1 MLDKVLALDERADC
15 VQTGLVNFSRKFR
28 DSVQVLGVTFEMD
41 HSSGPKETPE
51 KVPTPEEVVQA
62 FTDSASDVA
71 KLTVNL
77 TSLIEK
83 TDNFDKE
90 VQQITQRSQVVH
102 LLINEAK
109 MTATLM
115 HEWGK
120 LLKKMLPQIKLQQYL
135 VPPIDIF
142 TVKFFKYT
150 KLGVGIA
157 YVFVGGWMVL
167 AKEML
172 FKTFAKYFGIIMFA
186 LGIVQDIIAA
196 IEKAAKFANINDE
209 LDKCKVNVDSSNE
222 QLKTAEHDLTEFYAT
237 VKNLLVTAGFND
249 DHTLDPAGAGPST
262 INSVLAKSIKSFG
275 QDKGK
280 IEVLQNFAE
289 DDLLELAAELAKGT
303 TLTQE
308 QLFYYAKVVKK
319 TVEKGLKDSE
329 DGKIQYSEFDRKS
342 AFVVLFTIYKIPA
355 DVIKQLLEAANYT
368 ITKEEYLKM
377 LAREMLETE
386 ADPATLKDRLKK
398 LGLTDAEIKAIMDD
412 IEAQR
417 QAMQGGFKGRTQDAP
432 PATQRKVQGNG
443 CREEMISREIKLTL
457 LWTNNSQFYFQ

>member
-1 MLDKVLALDERADC
+1 M
-15 VQTGLVNFSRKFR
+15 
-28 DSVQVLGVTFEMD
+28 
-41 HSSGPKETPE
+41 
-51 KVPTPEEVVQA
+51 
-62 FTDSASDVA
+62 
-71 KLTVNL
+71 
-77 TSLIEK
+77 
-83 TDNFDKE
+83 
-90 VQQITQRSQVVH
+90 VH

-329 DGKIQYSEFDRKS
+329 DGKI
-342 AFVVLFTIYKIPA
+342 
-355 DVIKQLLEAANYT
+355 
-368 ITKEEYLKM
+368 
-377 LAREMLETE
+377 
-386 ADPATLKDRLKK
+386 
-398 LGLTDAEIKAIMDD
+398 
-412 IEAQR
+412 
-417 QAMQGGFKGRTQDAP
+417 
-432 PATQRKVQGNG
+432 
-443 CREEMISREIKLTL
+443 
-457 LWTNNSQFYFQ
+457 